1 MDVRLG
7 RACHPPPAG
16 TWVGFELRRDLE
28 VTERFTL
35 GGPRAAVLWDRAA
48 VRCCSA
54 RPGVRIILFGVE
66 NAADLKRADRLGVY
80 GRS

>member
-1 MDVRLG
+1 M
-7 RACHPPPAG
+7 
-16 TWVGFELRRDLE
+16 GFELRRDLE

-35 GGPRAAVLWDRAA
+35 GEGRSRVAAVLWDRAV

-80 GRS
+80 AVMTDSPRTLKSLLRR